1 MGVELVGSELSRDK
15 VSLDDKYVLEE
26 GTVFITGVQA
36 LVRLPLEQKRLDRAA
51 GLNTGGFISGYRG
64 SPLGTYDSQLWKAQK
79 YLDSHDI
86 VFKPGVNEELGATAV
101 WGSQQVNLYQGAN
114 FDGVFGIWYGKGP
127 GVDRCGDVFKHANMA
142 GTSPNGGVLAFAG
155 DDHACKSSTLPNQSE
170 FAFIDAEMPVL
181 NPTGVEELLEFGLK
195 GFALSRY
202 SGCWVGMKTIA
213 DTMDSSATI
222 TINPALYGT
231 VLPEGVVMPP
241 QGLNILL
248 HDTPQNLE
256 DRHRHFRLPAAQ
268 AFARVNGF
276 DRIALDTARPRRG
289 IMATGK
295 AYLHVR
301 QALRNLGIDEA
312 MAEKLG
318 LRVYK
323 VGMTWPLEP
332 SGALA
337 FADGLEEVLVVEERR
352 DVMEHQLRAMLYNLP
367 DGRRPRIVGK
377 RDDQD
382 RPLLRDVLDLDAAQV
397 AKAIYARL
405 DPSERTGH
413 MDDYIAWI
421 SQDVGVPEKI
431 TPLHTRSPYFC
442 SGCPHNTSTNL
453 PDGSRATAGIGC
465 HFLVQWMDRKS
476 EACTQMGGEGVP
488 WVGQAPF
495 TGEKHIFAN
504 LGDGTYFHSGIL
516 AIRQALGAKVNIT
529 YKILYNDAV
538 AMTGGQQ
545 VDGVLTVPQLAT
557 QLAGEGVARIA
568 LVSDDPD
575 RYRDHP
581 DMPAR
586 VTYDHRSRLEA
597 VQKDLREHEG
607 VSVLIYDQTC
617 ATEKRRR
624 RKRGLMEKSNRRIF
638 INDLVCEGCGDC
650 TVKSNCLSVEP
661 VETEW
666 GRKRRIDQSS
676 CNQDFSCVEGF
687 CPSFVSVEGGQL
699 RKASA
704 DVDESRLK
712 ALPDPELPE
721 IADDGFNIL
730 LTGIGGQG
738 VTALGAM
745 IGMAAHVDGQ
755 TVAMVDMLGMA
766 QKGGG
771 VHSNIRIGK
780 PGQELNG
787 PRIAVGGADLILAA
801 DIVGAAGK
809 VTLPV
814 AGRHRAHAIV
824 NADLIPTA
832 EFIKDKAVSF
842 DYDGMLSMLGREC
855 RVLEELPASRL
866 ATRLMGDAIY
876 TNMLLLGFAW
886 QKGRLPMSRAALE
899 KAITL
904 NGVAVERNL
913 KAFNWGRLFA
923 HDARAVEDF
932 LEGGKSLAR
941 TLDEVI
947 DRRAAFL
954 TDYQDAAYAARY
966 KSHLDRV
973 RKAEQDMA
981 PGSTALSE
989 AVARNLFKLMAYKD
1003 EYEVARLY
1011 TDGQFEKNLRAQ
1023 FEGDFKLSFHM
1034 APPILARTDPDTGLP
1049 RKRRFGGWMK
1059 PVMKVL
1065 ARGKGLRGSAF
1076 DPFGY
1081 TAERK
1086 SERAL
1091 ISDYENL
1098 LDEIVTNL
1106 TPERFDIAID
1116 LAGLPADVRGF
1127 GHVKDAHI
1135 KEMGTR
1141 KTALMERWSTVRAT
1155 TIAAE

>member
-1 MGVELVGSELSRDK
+1 MGVELVGSGLSRDN
-15 VSLDDKYVLEE
+15 VSLDDKYVLED

-36 LVRLPLEQKRLDRAA
+36 LVRLPLEQKRIDRAA

-222 TINPALYGT
+222 TIDPARYGA
-231 VLPEGVVMPP
+231 VLPEGVNIPP

-276 DRIALDTARPRRG
+276 DRIALDVARPRRG

-367 DGRRPRIVGK
+367 DARRPRIVGK

-382 RPLLRDVLDLDAAQV
+382 HPLLRDVLDLDAAQV

-495 TGEKHIFAN
+495 TGENHIFAN

-581 DMPAR
+581 DMPTR
-586 VTYDHRSRLEA
+586 VTYDHRSRLDA

-624 RKRGLMEKSNRRIF
+624 RKRGLMEKSNKRVF

-687 CPSFVSVEGGQL
+687 CPSFVTVEGGQL

-704 DVDESRLK
+704 VVDESRFK
-712 ALPDPELPE
+712 ALPDPDLPE
-721 IADDGFNIL
+721 IAGDGFNIL

-745 IGMAAHVDGQ
+745 IGMAAHVDGK

-899 KAITL
+899 KAIAL
-904 NGVAVERNL
+904 NGVAVEKNL
-913 KAFNWGRLFA
+913 QAFNWGRLFA

-932 LEGGKSLAR
+932 LDGGASLAR

-1049 RKRRFGGWMK
+1049 RKRTFGAWML
-1059 PVMKVL
+1059 PVLKLL
-1065 ARGKGLRGSAF
+1065 ARGRGLRGSAF

-1081 TAERK
+1081 TAERRQ
-1086 SERAL
+1086 ERTL

-1106 TPERFDIAID
+1106 TPERFDIALD

-1127 GHVKDAHI
+1127 GYVKDAHI
-1135 KEMGTR
+1135 EEMGTR
-1141 KTALMERWSTVRAT
+1141 KTALMERWSNARAT